1 MNRSG
6 FKSRVLYS
14 LLFSLI
20 LFFGLALP
28 SLEGGSDT
36 LDWLRQEKDTAQI
49 IVGEIKMF
57 PTNAPTKV
65 MINNPMVADVAD
77 VTDSMISVT
86 AKLSGKTRLDY
97 FDADGKHSV
106 EIRVIPEDID
116 ELKHRVDKLIDT
128 LSLPGTYTEALPAEG
143 KIALLGKVN
152 KAQESE
158 RITAILGELNSK
170 VVDLTVDKERE
181 TVIEI
186 DVQVLELDKGSTKAL
201 GFTWPSGLTFDEVGS
216 PGIAS
221 QGDTTI
227 NTTGSLVSTE
237 TVQSLPGTPWGT
249 LFKVV
254 NMSRQA
260 FQLSVDALMQEGKAK
275 ILSRPRLACQSGKS
289 AELFVGGEK
298 PVFTTNIASFSGA
311 QGTSIEYKEYGI
323 KLKVEPT
330 IVEEGRMKLVLD
342 IDVSEIGDAET
353 IGTSSTGAITA
364 KAYPVIK
371 RSASTELY
379 INDGQTLAIGGL
391 IKQKEDE
398 STSKVPFF
406 GDIPILGAIFR
417 RKAVK
422 IGDGAGAKANTEL
435 FITLTPT
442 VISDERDSL
451 WKTRRERVPSYAQ
464 VKTSLPAS
472 AYAREYMMS
481 AIEYSGIV
489 QERILGKLVYPYKA
503 KEAGFEGLV
512 KLGLHIS
519 YVGDLLDAQVKESS
533 GYKTL
538 DDSALKTAKAVE
550 IYPPF
555 PPSLEIKDIWID
567 VPIMYKAE

>member
-1 MNRSG
+1 MNRSRLT
-6 FKSRVLYS
+6 FRVLFCAVTS
-14 LLFSLI
+14 
-20 LFFGLALP
+20 LFFFFGGTIP
-28 SLEGGSDT
+28 VLEGGSDT
-36 LDWLRQEKDTAQI
+36 MDWLREEPGTVWIVKGDT
-49 IVGEIKMF
+49 KMF

-65 MINNPMVADVAD
+65 MISNPRVADVAG
-77 VTDSMISVT
+77 VTDSMIAVT
-86 AKLSGKTRLDY
+86 ANLDGKTTLTY
-97 FDADGKHSV
+97 FDADGEQTI
-106 EIRVIPEDID
+106 EIRVIPEDIE
-116 ELKHRVDKLIDT
+116 ELKKRVDRLLET
-128 LSLPGTYTEALPAEG
+128 LNLPGVYTEALPAEG
-143 KIALLGKVN
+143 KVALLGKVN
-152 KAQESE
+152 KGQEGE
-158 RITAILGELNSK
+158 RITVVLGDLNSK
-170 VVDLTVDKERE
+170 VIDLTIDKEQQ

-186 DVQVLELDKGSTKAL
+186 DVQVLEVDKGSTKVL
-201 GFTWPSGLTFDEVGS
+201 GFTWPSGFTLDEVGS

-227 NTTGSLVSTE
+227 TTTGSLVSTE

-298 PVFTTNIASFSGA
+298 PVFSTNIASFSGA

-330 IVEEGRMKLVLD
+330 IVGDGRMKLVLD

-353 IGTSSTGAITA
+353 IGTASTGAVTA
-364 KAYPVIK
+364 KAYPMIK

-398 STSKVPFF
+398 STSKVPFL

-442 VISDERDSL
+442 VISEEEDSL
-451 WKTRRERVPSYAQ
+451 WRSGKEYSPSYAQ
-464 VKTSLPAS
+464 VKTTLPSS

-489 QERILGKLVYPYKA
+489 QERILEKLVYPYQA
-503 KEAGFEGLV
+503 KEAGFEGMV

-519 YVGDLLDAQVKESS
+519 YVGDLLDLKVKVSS

-538 DDSALKTAKAVE
+538 DDSALKAAKEIE

-567 VPIMYKAE
+567 IPIIYKAE